1 MLFTGDKVISN
12 VMKKIYV
19 LSELF
24 YTHEKFFVLS
34 DIKNGAS
41 FIIKY
46 EDIKEHYKKLD
57 K

>member
-12 VMKKIYV
+12 VMKKTYI

-46 EDIKEHYKKLD
+46 EDIKQHYKKA
-57 K
+57 